1 MPSTVIAH
9 FDNEAEAD
17 RILSAVA
24 AKVRLEDSAVLAP
37 GLPGTLTLDS
47 LDLSPEERSACEAQ
61 LKRGGFLMVAQAAGP
76 SEAEAVVRTLD
87 EIAPQIIVAALQ
99 APSRPSESAPVAEER
114 VPVAE
119 EPPTTVAEERI
130 PIVEE
135 QLSIGKREVRR
146 GGARVHAY
154 PVEVPAQAQIEL
166 IEEEASVTRRPVN
179 RRLTE
184 EEVVEAGL
192 LRERVIE
199 ITEMREEAVVS
210 KEAFVREELV
220 VTKNVQ
226 PRVEQINETVR
237 RTEVETEE
245 LSPEELARSP
255 R

>member
-9 FDNEAEAD
+9 FDDEAEAD

-24 AKVRLEDSAVLAP
+24 AKVPLQDSAVLAP

-47 LDLSPEERSACEAQ
+47 LDLGPEERSACEAQ

-76 SEAEAVVRTLD
+76 GEAEAIVRTLD

-99 APSRPSESAPVAEER
+99 SPERPSGPAPAAEER

-119 EPPTTVAEERI
+119 QAPTKVAEERI

-135 QLSIGKREVRR
+135 ELAIGKREVRR
-146 GGARVHAY
+146 GGARVHSY
-154 PVEVPAQAQIEL
+154 PVDVPVRQQVEL
-166 IEEEASVTRRPVN
+166 LEEEASVTRRPVN

-184 EEVVEAGL
+184 EEVVEGGL
-192 LRERVIE
+192 LRDRVIE
-199 ITEMREEAVVS
+199 IAEMREEAVVS

-220 VTKNVQ
+220 VTKNVK
-226 PRVEQINETVR
+226 PRVEQIHDTVR
-237 RTEVETEE
+237 RTEVETEA
-245 LSPEELARSP
+245 LQPEGLERK
-255 R
+255 